1 VDSNLNTHCP
11 AANKEKATRLR
22 PTIGLVVPS
31 LEQGG
36 GVPAVAEFIYQ
47 IIQDTARF
55 NVKLISLSPSAV
67 DDVGVGITRPQT
79 WLRGVRVQEGVWRG
93 RPYTRVGVLA
103 SELEFQRY
111 RPRAALSKLLNDCD
125 IIQVVSGAPAWAN
138 AVLGLG
144 KPVSLQ
150 VATRARVERRRRD
163 AAPKTLLGWWRKAMT
178 ELTNLQDN
186 QALRKVDAIQLETP
200 WMLDYS
206 QKINADR
213 AGVDIRYAPP
223 GVDSA
228 RFYPLAQRLQTESAY
243 ILCVGRLD
251 DPRKNICLLLNAF
264 KLLAANLPYVQL
276 ITAGSGR
283 PPADYWELVES
294 MGLQNRVSHVHR
306 PETND
311 LVKLYQ
317 QAAVFALSSD
327 EEGLGVVILE
337 AMACGVPVVATQC
350 GGPDGIITDGVD
362 GFLVPMDSATAMA
375 DRLTH
380 LCTDT
385 ARNLQ
390 MGRQARTTIETRY
403 ATEVAG
409 KAFVDVWDK
418 LLQKVGKC

>member
-1 VDSNLNTHCP
+1 LDTQYCEV
-11 AANKEKATRLR
+11 ATGEVKLPRY
-22 PTIGLVVPS
+22 TIGLVVPS

-47 IIQDTARF
+47 IIQDTATF

-150 VATRARVERRRRD
+150 VATRAKVERRRRD
-163 AAPKTLLGWWRKAMT
+163 AAPKNLLGWWRKAMT

-186 QALRKVDAIQLETP
+186 QALRKVDAIQLENP
-200 WMLDYS
+200 WMLEYS
-206 QKINADR
+206 QKINSGR
-213 AGVDIRYAPP
+213 YGVDIRYAPP
-223 GVDSA
+223 GVDSSL
-228 RFYPLAQRLQTESAY
+228 FNPLAQRLQAENTY

-264 KLLAANLPYVQL
+264 KLLAANLTHVQL
-276 ITAGSGR
+276 VTAGSGR
-283 PPADYWELVES
+283 PPADYWALVES

-306 PETND
+306 PKTND

-317 QAAVFALSSD
+317 QATVFALSSD

-337 AMACGVPVVATQC
+337 AMACGVPSAVA
-350 GGPDGIITDGVD
+350 
-362 GFLVPMDSATAMA
+362 LTASLPTEWMA
-375 DRLTH
+375 SWYLW
-380 LCTDT
+380 T
-385 ARNLQ
+385 ALWKWQ
-390 MGRQARTTIETRY
+390 TG
-403 ATEVAG
+403 
-409 KAFVDVWDK
+409 
-418 LLQKVGKC
+418 